1 MTVTLACRWAV
12 WFALLVGLISSVS
25 TELLDDE
32 QLMQVNGTH
41 FDYIILGGGTAGL
54 VVASRLSE
62 DPNITVAVIEAGN
75 FEKNNPNV
83 TNTTGLGL
91 AKNTRIDWQYESVP
105 QVFGGNQSLIF
116 SAGKGL
122 GGSSLINGMT
132 YIRPSKSQ
140 IDLWPSLGLELD
152 WNRYFTAS
160 KKGEHFR
167 PPTSNLS
174 ALGAAY
180 QNSSHG
186 YAGPLDTCINPH
198 IIGGDIHDIFNST
211 FKKLGIPPRCDFC
224 GGDLRGFGIQDVT
237 VDQIA
242 DVREDAARAYYYPFM
257 NRKNL
262 VVMVNTTATR
272 ILWSPSPQNRPNG
285 NAVASAAE
293 VVSHQNGQVST
304 IYADREIVLS
314 AGAIRSPAI
323 LEHSGVGNPAILSRQ
338 SIEVKIPLS
347 SVGENFQD
355 QTVITILASTVQESP
370 PGFPPFVAHASLHDL
385 FGTETASVYNT
396 TLAKLPQY
404 ADAIIS
410 AQHNGVAGSNA
421 NASIVQQHLLKTQLD
436 LLFES
441 KMPASEIAP
450 IALGKAIGCVFW
462 PLQPFSRGSV
472 HINSTDR
479 TVQPTIDAQF
489 FRIDFDGQLSVATA
503 RFVRKFLTT
512 PPLSAIVNASSLVPG
527 FATVPEDATD
537 AQWLDWIK
545 TSSQYQPNYHHL
557 GTCAM
562 LPRDKGG
569 VVDNDFR
576 VYGTAN
582 VRVVDLSV
590 VPLQVAGHST
600 ALLYGIA
607 EWATQKMR
615 SQHT

>member
-1 MTVTLACRWAV
+1 MVKY
-12 WFALLVGLISSVS
+12 
-25 TELLDDE
+25 
-32 QLMQVNGTH
+32 
-41 FDYIILGGGTAGL
+41 DYI
-54 VVASRLSE
+54 
-62 DPNITVAVIEAGN
+62 
-75 FEKNNPNV
+75 
-83 TNTTGLGL
+83 
-91 AKNTRIDWQYESVP
+91 
-105 QVFGGNQSLIF
+105 
-116 SAGKGL
+116 
-122 GGSSLINGMT
+122 GMT

-140 IDLWPSLGLELD
+140 MDLWASLGLELD

-160 KKGEHFR
+160 KEGEHFR
-167 PPTSNLS
+167 PPTSNLTVV
-174 ALGAAY
+174 GAAY

-211 FKKLGIPPRCDFC
+211 FKKLGIPPRSDFC
-224 GGDLRGFGIQDVT
+224 GGELRGFGIQDVT
-237 VDQIA
+237 VDQLA

-272 ILWSPSPQNRPNG
+272 IRWSPQDSPNG
-285 NAVASAAE
+285 NAMASAAE
-293 VVSHQNGQVST
+293 VSHQNGQIST
-304 IYADREIVLS
+304 IYADREIILS

-338 SIEVKIPLS
+338 SIDVKVRLP

-355 QTVITILASTVQESP
+355 QTVITVLASTVQESP

-385 FGTETASVYNT
+385 FGTNTASVYNA
-396 TLAKLPQY
+396 TLAKLPEY
-404 ADAIIS
+404 AEAIS
-410 AQHNGVAGSNA
+410 AHNGGASNA
-421 NASIVQQHLLKTQLD
+421 SVQQHLLKSQLD
-436 LLFES
+436 LLFDS

-479 TVQPTIDAQF
+479 TAQPAIDAKF
-489 FRIDFDGQLSVATA
+489 FQVDFDGQLSVATA

-512 PPLSAIVNASSLVPG
+512 APLSDMVNASSLVPG
-527 FATVPEDATD
+527 FALVPEDATD

-545 TSSQYQPNYHHL
+545 TTSQYQPNYHHL

-562 LPRDKGG
+562 LPQSMGG

-576 VYGTAN
+576 VYGTEN

-607 EWATQKMR
+607 EWASRKIRPQT
-615 SQHT
+615 